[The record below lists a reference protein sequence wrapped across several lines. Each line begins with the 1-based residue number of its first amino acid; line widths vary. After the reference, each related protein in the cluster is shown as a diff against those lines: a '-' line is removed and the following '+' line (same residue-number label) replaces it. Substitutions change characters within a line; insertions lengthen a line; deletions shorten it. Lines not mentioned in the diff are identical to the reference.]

1 MPFKEYRT
9 LLHGDDPVPTR
20 PLAESPLP
28 PKRRPRPFAPGERVA
43 TMKSTCTQCQQ
54 RWLEL
59 EQSAGIG
66 VANYAHS
73 VGSSD
78 PTPSPDDMVR
88 HHREHHEVEI
98 GELAAKIGLR
108 YVLL

>member
-1 MPFKEYRT
+1 MPFNEYRT
-9 LLHGDDPVPTR
+9 PLHGDDPVPTR

-28 PKRRPRPFAPGERVA
+28 PKKRARPFAPGQRVA
-43 TMKSTCTQCQQ
+43 TMKSTCRQCQQ

-66 VANYAHS
+66 IANYAYR

-78 PTPSPDDMVR
+78 PAPSPDGMVR
-88 HHREHHEVEI
+88 HDREHHEVEVREV
-98 GELAAKIGLR
+98 G
-108 YVLL
+108 